1 MKKKETNFENLHVP
15 NRNKSYFG
23 QEEKKNSEQQKST
36 NRSKKT
42 RKNLIF
48 MDKYRIVI
56 FIPAL
61 IEKKWIC
68 SYYRDTTL
76 FVSVFPLFT
85 ANFMVKSSMFFF

>member
-48 MDKYRIVI
+48 MDKY
-56 FIPAL
+56 
-61 IEKKWIC
+61 
-68 SYYRDTTL
+68 
-76 FVSVFPLFT
+76 
-85 ANFMVKSSMFFF
+85 